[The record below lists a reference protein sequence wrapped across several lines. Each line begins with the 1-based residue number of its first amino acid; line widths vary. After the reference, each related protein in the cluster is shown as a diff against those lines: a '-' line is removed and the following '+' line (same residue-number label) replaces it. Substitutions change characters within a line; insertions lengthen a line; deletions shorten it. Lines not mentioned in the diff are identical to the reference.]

1 MKQVVLIFSD
11 KFMTQFMQHADMF
24 EPFKVVVK
32 EPVYASVVDDWGNSH
47 IEAIKRQCADGNYDL
62 IAAVGE
68 EVYYSNPAVRVV
80 SNGQG
85 WAMLEEYLAHLKEV
99 EKGRKWSVGFG
110 EVMASACS

>member
-1 MKQVVLIFSD
+1 MKEVVLLFSD
-11 KFMTQFMQHADMF
+11 KFLTGFMQNADMF
-24 EPFKVVVK
+24 EPFKVVMK
-32 EPVYASVVDDWGNSH
+32 EPVYASVVDDWGDSH

-85 WAMLEEYLAHLKEV
+85 WAMLDEYLNYLKVV
-99 EKGRKWSVGFG
+99 EKGKKWSVGFG
-110 EVMASACS
+110 EVMASADS